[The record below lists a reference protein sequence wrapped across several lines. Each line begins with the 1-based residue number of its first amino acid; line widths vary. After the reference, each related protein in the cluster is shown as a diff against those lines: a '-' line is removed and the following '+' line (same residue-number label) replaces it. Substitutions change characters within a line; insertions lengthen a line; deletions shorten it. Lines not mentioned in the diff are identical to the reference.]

1 MHKGDLDVVTELEL
15 DPFQKFTRLE
25 EVFIMQKEPDWELQ
39 EMLKDAEV
47 H

>member
-15 DPFQKFTRLE
+15 DPFQNFTHLE
-25 EVFIMQKEPDWELQ
+25 EVFIMQKNPDWVLQ
-39 EMLKDAEV
+39 EMLKNAEI